1 MAPPSASIATETTS
15 STRATSKGQPTVISW
30 FRLRTK
36 ETYKRFHP
44 IDTAF
49 QVGAL
54 AVSPDGKTLAMR
66 VGGPGYLAPPAVC
79 DLATER
85 LTPLVP
91 DDSARVEWISTFVTA
106 ARDLLETVLPAATV
120 DGVAV
125 ERATLLPIPGEFA
138 SAPQVGSRLRRLGRL
153 ARPLCDRPADA
164 APAPPELQ
172 ALLDEARLFFD
183 YLREDYHAAL
193 DSLERLEARTSSP
206 DERLRLLSLR
216 AQIFLGQGATDRAA
230 ETIAFLETVPRV
242 SSTRLEI
249 TPAGPVLTERGRPPP
264 PLALLPLL
272 PVGGLD
278 QGRPGGRSAPPRR
291 RWASA
296 TSTPP
301 CPASGST
308 PRMSRC

>member
-1 MAPPSASIATETTS
+1 
-15 STRATSKGQPTVISW
+15 
-30 FRLRTK
+30 
-36 ETYKRFHP
+36 
-44 IDTAF
+44 
-49 QVGAL
+49 
-54 AVSPDGKTLAMR
+54 MR

-106 ARDLLETVLPAATV
+106 AHDLLETVLPAATV

-138 SAPQVGSRLRRLGRL
+138 SAPQIGSRLRRLGRL
-153 ARPLCDRPADA
+153 ARPLCDRPAGA
-164 APAPPELQ
+164 APAPPELL

-230 ETIAFLETVPRV
+230 ETIAFLETVPRA

-249 TPAGPVLTERGRPPP
+249 TPAGPVLTGE
-264 PLALLPLL
+264 
-272 PVGGLD
+272 D
-278 QGRPGGRSAPPRR
+278 DPRR
-291 RWASA
+291 RWPSYLSSRSEAWTKTGLEA
-296 TSTPP
+296 DHAPEAPMGMRNLDAPLPGLGLDPADVPVLIAPAPLEELAPAPERDEVIQEIPRLQRPVPP
-301 CPASGST
+301 LLRRARRPPPG
-308 PRMSRC
+308 